1 VIRYRQVLQ
10 RAEELAQQPLESIHL
25 VGGGSQ
31 NTLMDQW
38 LADASG
44 VPVVVGPAET
54 TALGNALMQLV
65 ALGEV
70 GTLAEVRTLAV
81 RSSAT
86 TRFEPRPTEQEQW
99 DEAAAR
105 LETVLAVPLREE

>member
-1 VIRYRQVLQ
+1 MLRTCQVLQ
-10 RAEELAQQPLESIHL
+10 SAAALAGQQIEVIHL

-31 NTLMDQW
+31 NTLINQW
-38 LADASG
+38 LADAAG
-44 VPVVVGPAET
+44 VPVVAGPAET

-65 ALGEV
+65 ALGEL

-81 RSSAT
+81 CSSTAM
-86 TRFEPRPTEQEQW
+86 RFEPHQAERGKW

-105 LETVLAVPLREE
+105 LEQVMAMPIKGE